1 MREREINVKR
11 EVQKRAHRENKE
23 GDEWRKKMIGKERT

>member
-11 EVQKRAHRENKE
+11 EVQKQAHRENKE
-23 GDEWRKKMIGKERT
+23 GYEWGKMMTGKEGT